1 MTISVNDQRLL
12 EGKQQALDQLRELEF
27 EDEAPTR
34 LVETARTVLEESI
47 DEYKKA
53 IRRED
58 LTDEVREVMQEP
70 RRKAGDA
77 LVRIYYALRQQYAER
92 RAKGEPLT
100 ERDQQV
106 EEFLRNVN
114 PGEYITSSF
123 PGALEA
129 LEQAL
134 EFANQHLSEDVVDIS
149 NQAVER
155 ARETRQQIEDL
166 GERALKVYSNVEEA
180 RETAKSNYLAV
191 REMVSAALRLTDRYD
206 ELNDLTPPVS
216 DIMSPKPSS

>member
-12 EGKQQALDQLRELEF
+12 EGKQQSLEQLDDLEF
-27 EDEAPTR
+27 EDREPNQ
-34 LVETARTVLEESI
+34 LVQTARAVLSESI
-47 DEYKKA
+47 DDYKKA

-58 LTDEVREVMQEP
+58 LTDEVREIMQEP

-77 LVRIYYALRQQYAER
+77 LVRIYYALRRQYAER

-100 ERDQQV
+100 ERDQKV
-106 EEFLRNVN
+106 EEFLRDVN

-123 PGALEA
+123 PGALKA

-134 EFANQHLSEDVVDIS
+134 DFANQHLSEDIVDVS
-149 NQAVER
+149 NQAIER
-155 ARETRQQIEDL
+155 ARETRKQLEGL
-166 GERALKVYSNVEEA
+166 GDRALKVYSDVEEA

-206 ELNDLTPPVS
+206 ELNDITPPVGE
-216 DIMSPKPSS
+216 IMSPKE